1 MLTRKKGTAVA
12 DPPHWICSTPLLS
25 VEGLRPLSPLL
36 EVTKQPRTLHPL
48 FLPLP
53 LLAVPSCQQAGVSP
67 VIWPAPLSICLLI
80 SLPPAPPAGVTHL
93 PPPPAP
99 AASWWPVIHTQV
111 TTRKAA
117 RTCPPTLPLSWNRGQ
132 QPWIDQGLGLRGSV
146 QLSPWQWIG
155 PSAVPVLRLQDRP
168 VLHLGPR
175 LSFRCRSQLFFG
187 PAGAGLTSNP
197 SPWPWSQG
205 HAFGSLI
212 PSPTA

>member
-1 MLTRKKGTAVA
+1 MA

-80 SLPPAPPAGVTHL
+80 SLPPAPPTGVTHL

-117 RTCPPTLPLSWNRGQ
+117 RTCPPTLPLSWNRGK
-132 QPWIDQGLGLRGSV
+132 QPWIPPSRTLTSTPPLTAALPMASNQHPH
-146 QLSPWQWIG
+146 PWTPGPG
-155 PSAVPVLRLQDRP
+155 PSFKVQWENTP
-168 VLHLGPR
+168 
-175 LSFRCRSQLFFG
+175 
-187 PAGAGLTSNP
+187 
-197 SPWPWSQG
+197 
-205 HAFGSLI
+205 
-212 PSPTA
+212 